1 TPDGVRALIAFTK
14 EVIAESGADVKI
26 DWHGH
31 NDRGLALINALVA
44 LEAGAD
50 RIHGTAAGIGER
62 VGNTPIDQVLVNLKL
77 DGVIDRDLRKL
88 VEFGRRVAKATGVE
102 ITANCPRAGVDA
114 FRTASGVHA
123 GAIIKAKRRHVDW
136 IAARV

>member
-1 TPDGVRALIAFTK
+1 YVTEDTTRSSPETLRQLFLAAIEHGASRLCVCDTVGHATPDGVRALIAFTK

-62 VGNTPIDQVLVNLKL
+62 VGNTPIDQVL
-77 DGVIDRDLRKL
+77 DRKSTRL
-88 VEFGRRVAKATGVE
+88 
-102 ITANCPRAGVDA
+102 N
-114 FRTASGVHA
+114 SS
-123 GAIIKAKRRHVDW
+123 HVK
-136 IAARV
+136 ISYAVFC